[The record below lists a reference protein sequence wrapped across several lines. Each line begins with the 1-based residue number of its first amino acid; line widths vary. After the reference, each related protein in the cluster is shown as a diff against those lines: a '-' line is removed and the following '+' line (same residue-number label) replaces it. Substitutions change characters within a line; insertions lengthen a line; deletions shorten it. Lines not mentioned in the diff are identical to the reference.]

1 VIAGSPDGAVDVPA
15 AVGAVAGRE
24 SVRCVWVNEAGGLT
38 YEIGSG
44 HDRRFAKWA
53 PAGSGLDLAREADR
67 LRWAIGYT
75 TVPRVLNLGRDDLG
89 DVLVTAALPG
99 ESAVAD
105 RWVRQPRRAA
115 AGLGTGL
122 RVLHD
127 RLPVGDCPF
136 SWSVQDRLAQ
146 ACRPVIGDAPSVDRL
161 VVCQGDACAPNTL
174 LADDGTC
181 TGHVDL
187 GALGVADR
195 WADLAVAT
203 WSLEWNYGPGLDD
216 VMLDAYGIG
225 PDPARTA
232 YYRELWDAGP

>member
-1 VIAGSPDGAVDVPA
+1 
-15 AVGAVAGRE
+15 
-24 SVRCVWVNEAGGLT
+24 
-38 YEIGSG
+38 
-44 HDRRFAKWA
+44 
-53 PAGSGLDLAREADR
+53 
-67 LRWAIGYT
+67 
-75 TVPRVLNLGRDDLG
+75 
-89 DVLVTAALPG
+89 
-99 ESAVAD
+99 
-105 RWVRQPRRAA
+105 
-115 AGLGTGL
+115 
-122 RVLHD
+122 
-127 RLPVGDCPF
+127 
-136 SWSVQDRLAQ
+136 
-146 ACRPVIGDAPSVDRL
+146 
-161 VVCQGDACAPNTL
+161 L